1 MQNNSFLSPEF
12 FSAIAAVLS
21 FFTSVVAVYISV
33 NFNKISI
40 KHMSAMTL
48 LEVENQINTRKSEL
62 DKVIYEINK
71 NIHKNRISKKQ
82 QNRISKKQLKIFENY
97 LNACKENYYNSL
109 DRLCFAILKEYLK
122 EDDLMGEYKTLLK
135 ETITNDEESFSV
147 QTPYKNIIKL
157 NNKWQKN

>member
-1 MQNNSFLSPEF
+1 
-12 FSAIAAVLS
+12 
-21 FFTSVVAVYISV
+21 
-33 NFNKISI
+33 
-40 KHMSAMTL
+40 MTL

-82 QNRISKKQLKIFENY
+82 LKNFENY

-157 NNKWQKN
+157 NNKWEKN

>member
-1 MQNNSFLSPEF
+1 
-12 FSAIAAVLS
+12 
-21 FFTSVVAVYISV
+21 
-33 NFNKISI
+33 
-40 KHMSAMTL
+40 MTL

-62 DKVIYEINK
+62 DKAIYEINK
-71 NIHKNRISKKQ
+71 NIHKNRT
-82 QNRISKKQLKIFENY
+82 SKKQLKNFENY
-97 LNACKENYYNSL
+97 LNAYKENYYNSL

-157 NNKWQKN
+157 NNKL

>member
-12 FSAIAAVLS
+12 FSAIAAVSS
-21 FFTSVVAVYISV
+21 FVTSVVAVYISV

-82 QNRISKKQLKIFENY
+82 LKNFENY